1 MNGYTKYKALIP
13 VKALSSAKSRLASYL
28 SQNQRETLVL
38 DMLHHLLHV
47 LLDSELFEQVSVV
60 SADVRVLEY
69 AHLWGA
75 QPLMEEQHG
84 HNPAL
89 HAAALRIQTVAAP
102 FAGALSKEGFLSDKD
117 SLSEALLTISA
128 DLPLLTIQEI
138 CCFLDQSAQ
147 HEVVLAPAR
156 DGTGT
161 NAILV
166 RPPLIIPYVFGP
178 NSLHRYMEAAS
189 QKHLS
194 HKIYYSTG
202 LALDIDTIDD
212 LRELE
217 TLSRNIK
224 EIVYDC

>member
-1 MNGYTKYKALIP
+1 VNGYRKYKALIP

-60 SADVRVLEY
+60 SADVRVLEH

-75 QPLMEEQHG
+75 RPLIEEQHG

-89 HAAALRIQTVAAP
+89 HAAALRMQTVAAP
-102 FAGALSKEGFLSDKD
+102 LAGALAKEGFMSDKD

-128 DLPLLTIQEI
+128 DLPLLTTQEI
-138 CCFLDQSAQ
+138 CCLLKQSAQ
-147 HEVVLAPAR
+147 YEVVLAPAR

-166 RPPLIIPYVFGP
+166 RPPLIVPYVFGP
-178 NSLHRYMEAAS
+178 HSLHRYVEAAS

-212 LRELE
+212 LHELE
-217 TLSRNIK
+217 TLNRNIK
-224 EIVYDC
+224 EIVYGC